1 MVEPSDAVQVWLW
14 VGTIGMALGAVIFLF
29 MAARERPGN
38 RWFHTI
44 TFFVAGIAA
53 IAYLAMAMKQGWFP
67 ILREGQD
74 MAEPFYWAR
83 YVDWFFTTPLLL
95 LDLALL
101 AGATKEA
108 IVWLLGLDVMMI
120 ATGFFAGVTAG
131 DIRWIWF
138 AVSSVIFI
146 WLLWVLL
153 AEILKSAKQ
162 RPPEVQKKFFQLA
175 IILAVVWTI
184 YPILWVLGTEG
195 INVIGLEGEV
205 ATFAI
210 IDLIAKVGFGFLLL
224 SNRKVLEAARPNAT

>member
-1 MVEPSDAVQVWLW
+1 
-14 VGTIGMALGAVIFLF
+14 MAL
-29 MAARERPGN
+29 
-38 RWFHTI
+38 
-44 TFFVAGIAA
+44 
-53 IAYLAMAMKQGWFP
+53 KQGWFP

-108 IVWLLGLDVMMI
+108 IAWLLGLDVMMI
-120 ATGFFAGVTAG
+120 ATGFFAGITAS
-131 DIRWIWF
+131 DIRWVWF
-138 AVSSVIFI
+138 AVSCVIFV
-146 WLLWVLL
+146 WMLWVLL
-153 AEILKSAKQ
+153 AEILKAAGN
-162 RPPEVQKKFFQLA
+162 RPPEVRSKFNQLA

-195 INVIGLEGEV
+195 INVIGIEGEV
-205 ATFAI
+205 ATFAV

>member
-1 MVEPSDAVQVWLW
+1 MVEPSDAVQMWLW
-14 VGTIGMALGAVIFLF
+14 IGTIGMALGAVAFLF
-29 MAARERPGN
+29 MAAREKPGH

-44 TFFVAGIAA
+44 TFFVAGIAFV
-53 IAYLAMAMKQGWFP
+53 AYLAMSLKQGWFP
-67 ILREGQD
+67 ITREGEM

-120 ATGFFAGVTAG
+120 TTGFFAGITAS
-131 DIRWIWF
+131 DTRWIWF
-138 AVSSVIFI
+138 ALSCVIFV
-146 WLLWVLL
+146 WMLWVLL
-153 AEILKSAKQ
+153 AEVLKAAQGRS
-162 RPPEVQKKFFQLA
+162 PEVRSKFYQLA
-175 IILAVVWTI
+175 ILLAILWTV

-195 INVIGLEGEV
+195 LGVISITGEV
-205 ATFAI
+205 ATFAV

-224 SNRKVLEAARPNAT
+224 SNRKVLEEARPSAT